1 MLPLARLGS
10 SKPRSLRQK
19 SPIMKYLKISFF
31 LVLAYG
37 FTACHSNQV
46 ISSISIGTS
55 IDADQNDLETANDI
69 QLDIRVKDEDGI
81 QSVSVAIPALNSFE
95 TYDNIFK
102 TKWDYT
108 RSLRI
113 DDSSIR
119 GESFI
124 TVIVI
129 DQDGNQAEEGLK
141 LTIE

>member
-10 SKPRSLRQK
+10 SKPRSLKQK
-19 SPIMKYLKISFF
+19 SPIMKYLKISLF
-31 LVLAYG
+31 LLLAHG
-37 FTACHSNQV
+37 FTACHNNQV

-55 IDADQNDLETANDI
+55 IDTDQNDPETANVI
-69 QLDIRVKDEDGI
+69 QLDIRVKDDDGI
-81 QSVSVAIPALNSFE
+81 QSVSVAIPALNSVE
-95 TYDNIFK
+95 LYDNIFK
-102 TKWDYT
+102 AKWDYT

-119 GESFI
+119 GESVI

-129 DQDGNQAEEGLK
+129 DQDGNQVEEGLK

>member
-1 MLPLARLGS
+1 MT
-10 SKPRSLRQK
+10 
-19 SPIMKYLKISFF
+19 YLKISIF

-55 IDADQNDLETANDI
+55 IDADQNDPETANDI
-69 QLDIRVKDEDGI
+69 QFDIRVKDEDGI

-113 DDSSIR
+113 DDSSVR

-129 DQDGNQAEEGLK
+129 DQDGNQAEKGLK